1 MMRRIF
7 ICVAL
12 AIFCA
17 GSALAVDYS
26 HRIWR
31 AEDGL
36 PRNRIQ
42 AIEQTPDGYLWI
54 ATSGGLA
61 RFDGVRFVVFDSSNT
76 PALRDESILSLLPA
90 RDGSL
95 WAGTEGGGLVHYQ
108 NGVFTSYGAA
118 EGLTNGFVR
127 SLAEGETGSLWVGTD
142 RGFFQMVKGRFNRLD
157 HGTAESPFAS
167 VVEIAVD
174 TRGRVWVGTQSG
186 LLTVAGGMIVPAM
199 CRGERAVAPVKGLYR
214 THDGKVLSIDN
225 EGFSEIQDG
234 CREPSP
240 LARDFSVTSLQEG
253 RDGNLW
259 VGTLGEGLIRYAGVQ
274 AQSFTAPSVLP
285 DNAITAVFQDREQD
299 IWVGTQDGLVLLSRT
314 ALTTI
319 TAPAGLA
326 DEHITAVYAAHPTS
340 PDREEIWVATWSGQM
355 YRMAGEKPVPMSLPG
370 VNLRTFKPHT
380 MLQDSKGS
388 MWLGSNTSGVT
399 HIERDVVTHFTM
411 KEGLRTNDVRQFYE
425 DEDGDIW
432 FATGSGMT
440 RFDVRAKAIQNY
452 YLGEGLSY
460 PSVRC
465 VAANPGGGFLIGT
478 DGGLNLVQH
487 DQFVTVPA
495 FAPLRQEKIW
505 AILADPNGTLWLGT
519 RGGGLIRLRNGRMT
533 RYTNREGLLSNAIFQ
548 ILDDGKGKLWLSS
561 PAGVS
566 SVLRQELDTP
576 DGQPGTLHAVPY
588 GTTDGMLTSEMSG
601 SMQPAG
607 VRSASG
613 ELWFPSLKGVVRIDP
628 AGVPAHEAMPVVI
641 EQMIADG
648 RPMAL
653 SGDIVIPPGPGKLEI
668 DYTSCSLAAPQRL
681 SFQYKLENFDDHWVS
696 ALRARSAYYTNLPPG
711 KYRFV
716 VMATD
721 AASPLSSTQAAM
733 AFDLRPAFYRN
744 AWFFA
749 LCGVLLVLCVLAG
762 TQIYAR
768 QTKSRYAL
776 LLAERT
782 RLARE
787 MHDTVI
793 QGCVGVSTLLE
804 AASRLQISDPQEAR
818 SLVDQAK
825 SHIRSTLEEARQAVW
840 DLRSPVAGD
849 SGVSSLIHLAK
860 RLGAEKAIH
869 VDADVSGENH
879 VHDLE
884 LDRTLLLVGRE
895 ALRNAVAHGHPKHIA
910 VRVAFRALEVELE
923 VKDDGVGFDP
933 GVAASDGEGHFG
945 ILGMRERVEQL
956 GGSLTL
962 NGAPGNGMTVI
973 ARIQL
978 GRRGKAAPMARSIAE

>member
-1 MMRRIF
+1 MG
-7 ICVAL
+7 APSL
-12 AIFCA
+12 SA
-17 GSALAVDYS
+17 GDYS

-42 AIEQTPDGYLWI
+42 AIEQTSDGYLWI

-76 PALRDESILSLLPA
+76 PALRDESILSLWPA

-95 WAGTEGGGLVHYQ
+95 WAGTEGGGLLHYR
-108 NGVFTSYGAA
+108 NGAFTSFGISD
-118 EGLTNGFVR
+118 GLTNGFVR
-127 SLAEGETGSLWVGTD
+127 SVAEDKGGTLWVGTD
-142 RGFFQMVKGRFNRLD
+142 RGFFQMVNGRFIRLD
-157 HGTAESPFAS
+157 HGTPESPFAS
-167 VVEIAVD
+167 VVDIAFD
-174 TRGRVWVGTQSG
+174 AQGRVWVGTQLG
-186 LLTVAGGMIVPAM
+186 LLTVAGGMIVPAT
-199 CRGERAVAPVKGLYR
+199 CRGERDAAAVKGLYQ
-214 THDGKVLSIDN
+214 TGDGKVFTIDA

-234 CREPSP
+234 CRRPNP
-240 LARDFSVTSLQEG
+240 LARDVSVTAMRES

-259 VGTLGEGLIRYAGVQ
+259 VGTLGDGLIRYVEGKSQ
-274 AQSFTAPSVLP
+274 RFTEPSVLP
-285 DNAITAVFQDREQD
+285 DNAITAVFVDREQD
-299 IWVGTQDGLVLLSRT
+299 VWIGSQDGLVLLSKT

-319 TAPAGLA
+319 GASAGLA
-326 DEHITAVYAAHPTS
+326 DDHVTAVYANHRATG
-340 PDREEIWVATWSGQM
+340 DELWIATWSGPM
-355 YRMAGEKPVPMSLPG
+355 YKIAGGKPVPIPLPG

-380 MLQDSKGS
+380 MLEDSKGTL
-388 MWLGSNTSGVT
+388 WLGSYNAGVT
-399 HIERDVVTHFTM
+399 RLDHGVSRRFTM
-411 KEGLRTNDVRQFYE
+411 KEGMRTNDVRQIYE
-425 DEDGDIW
+425 DEDGYIW

-440 RFDVRAKAIQNY
+440 RWDGQSIRNY
-452 YLGEGLSY
+452 YLPEGLSY
-460 PSVRC
+460 PSTRC
-465 VAANPGGGFLIGT
+465 VARNTGLNSGGGFLIGT

-487 DQFVTVPA
+487 SQFVTVPA
-495 FAPLRQEKIW
+495 FAALRQEKIW
-505 AILADPNGTLWLGT
+505 AILADPDGTLWLGT
-519 RGGGLIRLRNGRMT
+519 RGGGLIRLRNGRIT

-566 SVLRQELDTP
+566 AVMRQELDAP
-576 DGQPGTLHAVPY
+576 DGSPATLHVVPY
-588 GTTDGMLTSEMSG
+588 GTTNGMLTSEMSG

-607 VRSASG
+607 ARSASG

-628 AGVPAHEAMPVVI
+628 SGIPASESMPVMI
-641 EQMIADG
+641 EQVIA
-648 RPMAL
+648 
-653 SGDIVIPPGPGKLEI
+653 GDRTVSFSRNIVIPPGPGKLEI
-668 DYTSCSLAAPQRL
+668 DYTACNLAAPRRL
-681 SFQYKLENFDDHWVS
+681 SFQYKLENFDDRWVN
-696 ALRARSAYYTNLPPG
+696 ALQARSAYYTNLSPG

-716 VMATD
+716 VRATD
-721 AASPLSSTQAAM
+721 AASPLRSTEAAIDL
-733 AFDLRPAFYRN
+733 DLRPAFYQTS
-744 AWFFA
+744 WFY
-749 LCGVLLVLCVLAG
+749 VLCALLPLLG
-762 TQIYAR
+762 LLGGSRIYAR

-804 AASRLQISDPQEAR
+804 AASRLRVSDPDEAIA
-818 SLVDQAK
+818 LVDHAK
-825 SHIRSTLEEARQAVW
+825 EYVRTTLEEARQAVW

-849 SGVSSLIHLAK
+849 SGVSSLIDLAR
-860 RLGAEKAIH
+860 RLGTEKAIQ
-869 VDADVSGENH
+869 VDTEVTGNRS

-895 ALRNAVAHGHPKHIA
+895 ALRNAVAHGHPSRIA
-910 VRVAFRALEVELE
+910 VRVAFRALDVELE

-933 GVAASDGEGHFG
+933 GVFNPGVFNPGAAASGGDGHFG

-973 ARIQL
+973 ARIPL
-978 GRRGKAAPMARSIAE
+978 GRRSKVTTLARNTAG